1 MKDVPIKA
9 DTLHSENDML
19 KKTLVKDITHEL
31 NTRLLCCRGSYKLMC
46 CRIMS
51 VSITVCYTK

>member
-19 KKTLVKDITHEL
+19 KKNISKGHH
-31 NTRLLCCRGSYKLMC
+31 TRIKYEVALLQGFL
-46 CRIMS
+46 
-51 VSITVCYTK
+51 